1 MFMVIL
7 VAALC
12 LSGCAT
18 GPSPDEL
25 KNAAECLEAIGMT
38 DVQVVDDHV
47 LYTVDPVN
55 ADLPTTNAAIAA
67 CNPGA
72 TAESVLKAVTG

>member
-1 MFMVIL
+1 MSADR
-7 VAALC
+7 VA
-12 LSGCAT
+12 
-18 GPSPDEL
+18 
-25 KNAAECLEAIGMT
+25 
-38 DVQVVDDHV
+38 VVDDHV